1 MKVLKLRF
9 FEKSNNQSNK
19 YCYMNESKNMSRRSF
34 LGSAALLSGAA
45 LVGPSLIRMN
55 DLSAA
60 EPKKKDKF
68 TGLVFPDGK
77 PNSKF
82 AGVQIG
88 NITNSFRN
96 INTLEDFVAACV
108 ASNVSSVELRNMGQ
122 FESIIGGPANP
133 NQVRPM
139 WEMVNAQ
146 RPAAPQ
152 GGAPQGAP
160 QGQRPP
166 QGAPQGMPPQGQR
179 PPQGAPQGQGQR
191 PPQGG
196 AGRQM
201 SPEQEK
207 YNKELA
213 EFRKSSAAIDGW
225 KELGKKLREAGINV
239 HLLKFE
245 AGNTDELLDYSF
257 AAANA
262 LGAKGITTEGSAEKC
277 ASFGKIAQRNGSL
290 AVYHNH
296 GQYAN
301 LSIAEIE
308 RWLDMS
314 PANRL
319 NFDAPHYF
327 GFGYE
332 DGPKLN
338 PMEFI
343 DYFHDRIVSIHIK
356 DKTSFKNPY
365 QSNQNQVW
373 GQGETPL
380 KEILELVRDKY
391 PYINCDVEL
400 EYAVPQ
406 WSTPEREIAT
416 CVKYCR
422 QILI

>member
-1 MKVLKLRF
+1 MND
-9 FEKSNNQSNK
+9 SN
-19 YCYMNESKNMSRRSF
+19 NMSRRSF
-34 LGSAALLSGAA
+34 LGNAALLSGAA

-55 DLSAA
+55 DLKAA
-60 EPKKKDKF
+60 EPARKKKNF
-68 TGLVFPDGK
+68 NGLVFPDGK

-96 INTLEDFVAACV
+96 INTLDDFVAACV
-108 ASNVSSVELRNMGQ
+108 ASNISSVELRNMGQ

-133 NQVRPM
+133 NQIRPM
-139 WEMVNAQ
+139 WEMVNSA
-146 RPAAPQ
+146 RPAA
-152 GGAPQGAP
+152 GQGAP
-160 QGQRPP
+160 QQ
-166 QGAPQGMPPQGQR
+166 QQGQR
-179 PPQGAPQGQGQR
+179 PAQGAAQQ
-191 PPQGG
+191 G
-196 AGRQM
+196 AGRNGRPQQT
-201 SPEQEK
+201 PEQREAMEK

-213 EFRKSSAAIDGW
+213 EFRKSPAAIDGW
-225 KELGKKLREAGINV
+225 AELGKKLRAAGIDV

-262 LGAKGITTEGSAEKC
+262 LGALGITTEASAEKC
-277 ASFGKIAQRNGSL
+277 ASFGKIAARNGSL

-301 LSIAEIE
+301 MTIAEIE
-308 RWLDMS
+308 KWLDAS

-332 DGPKLN
+332 DGPKLT
-338 PMEFI
+338 PIEFI
-343 DYFHDRIVSIHIK
+343 NYFHDRIISIHIK

-365 QSNQNQVW
+365 VSNQNQVW

-380 KEILELVRDKY
+380 REILELVRDKY
-391 PYINCDVEL
+391 PQIHCDVEL
-400 EYAVPQ
+400 EYVVPQ
-406 WSTPEREIAT
+406 WSTPEKEIRN
-416 CVKYCR
+416 CVQFCR

>member
-1 MKVLKLRF
+1 M
-9 FEKSNNQSNK
+9 
-19 YCYMNESKNMSRRSF
+19 
-34 LGSAALLSGAA
+34 
-45 LVGPSLIRMN
+45 GPSIIRMN

-60 EPKKKDKF
+60 EPKKKPKNF
-68 TGLVFPDGK
+68 NGLVFPDGK

-96 INTLEDFVAACV
+96 INTLDDFVAACV
-108 ASNVSSVELRNMGQ
+108 ASNISSVELRNMGQ

-139 WEMVNAQ
+139 WEMVNTP
-146 RPAAPQ
+146 RPAGQQ

-166 QGAPQGMPPQGQR
+166 QG
-179 PPQGAPQGQGQR
+179 QGAPQGQR
-191 PPQGG
+191 PQGG
-196 AGRQM
+196 GMGRGQQT
-201 SPEQEK
+201 PEQRAAMEK

-213 EFRKSSAAIDGW
+213 EFRKSPAAIAGW
-225 KELGKKLREAGINV
+225 TELGKKLRAAGIDV

-245 AGNTDELLDYSF
+245 AGTTDELLDYSF

-262 LGAKGITTEGSAEKC
+262 LGALGITTEGSAEKC
-277 ASFGKIAQRNGSL
+277 ASFGKVAQRNGSL

-301 LSIAEIE
+301 MTIGEIE
-308 RWLDMS
+308 KWLDMS

-343 DYFHDRIVSIHIK
+343 EYFHDRIISIHIK
-356 DKTSFKNPY
+356 DKTSFKNPF

-380 KEILELVRDKY
+380 REILELVRDKY
-391 PYINCDVEL
+391 PNIHCDVEL
-400 EYAVPQ
+400 EYVVPQ
-406 WSTPEREIAT
+406 WSTPEREIKN
-416 CVKYCR
+416 CVQFAR

>member
-1 MKVLKLRF
+1 
-9 FEKSNNQSNK
+9 
-19 YCYMNESKNMSRRSF
+19 MNDSKNMSRRSF

-45 LVGPSLIRMN
+45 LVGPSIIRMN

-60 EPKKKDKF
+60 EPKKKPKNF
-68 TGLVFPDGK
+68 NGLVFPDGK

-96 INTLEDFVAACV
+96 INTLDDFVAACV
-108 ASNVSSVELRNMGQ
+108 ASNISSVELRNMGQ

-139 WEMVNAQ
+139 WEMVNTP
-146 RPAAPQ
+146 RPAGQQ

-166 QGAPQGMPPQGQR
+166 QG
-179 PPQGAPQGQGQR
+179 QGAPQGGGMGRGQ
-191 PPQGG
+191 QT
-196 AGRQM
+196 
-201 SPEQEK
+201 PEQRAAMEK

-213 EFRKSSAAIDGW
+213 EFRKSPAAIAGW
-225 KELGKKLREAGINV
+225 TELGKKLRAAGIDV

-245 AGNTDELLDYSF
+245 AGTTDELLDYSF

-262 LGAKGITTEGSAEKC
+262 LGALGITTEGSAEKC
-277 ASFGKIAQRNGSL
+277 ASFGKVAQRNGSL

-301 LSIAEIE
+301 MTIGEIE
-308 RWLDMS
+308 KWLDMS

-343 DYFHDRIVSIHIK
+343 EYFHDRIISIHIK
-356 DKTSFKNPY
+356 DKTSFKNPF

-380 KEILELVRDKY
+380 REILELVRDKY
-391 PYINCDVEL
+391 PNIHCDVEL
-400 EYAVPQ
+400 EYVVPQ
-406 WSTPEREIAT
+406 WSTPEREIKN
-416 CVKYCR
+416 CVQFAR

>member
-1 MKVLKLRF
+1 MK
-9 FEKSNNQSNK
+9 
-19 YCYMNESKNMSRRSF
+19 ESKNMSRRHF

-45 LVGPSLIRMN
+45 IVGPSLIRVN
-55 DLSAA
+55 EVRAA
-60 EPKKKDKF
+60 APAVPADF
-68 TGLVFPDGK
+68 NGLVFPDGK

-96 INTLEDFVAACV
+96 INTLDDFVAACV

-133 NQVRPM
+133 NQMRPM
-139 WEMVNAQ
+139 WEQVNTPRQ
-146 RPAAPQ
+146 APQ
-152 GGAPQGAP
+152 GGGQGRPQGAPQGAP
-160 QGQRPP
+160 QGMPPQGGGQRPP
-166 QGAPQGMPPQGQR
+166 QGAPQGMPQGGGQR
-179 PPQGAPQGQGQR
+179 PQGQG
-191 PPQGG
+191 G
-196 AGRQM
+196 ARQL

-207 YNKELA
+207 YNKDLA
-213 EFRKSSAAIDGW
+213 DFRKSPAAIRGW
-225 KELGKKLREAGINV
+225 EELGKKLREAGINV

-262 LGAKGITTEGSAEKC
+262 LGAYGITTEGSADKC
-277 ASFGKIAQRNGSL
+277 ASFGKIAARNGSL

-301 LSIAEIE
+301 MTIAEIE
-308 RWLDMS
+308 KWLDMS

-332 DGPKLN
+332 DGPKLT

-343 DYFHDRIVSIHIK
+343 DYFHDRIISIHIK
-356 DKTSFKNPY
+356 DKTSFKNPF

-380 KEILELVRDKY
+380 REILQLVRDKY
-391 PYINCDVEL
+391 PNIHCDVEL
-400 EYAVPQ
+400 EYVVPQ
-406 WSTPEREIAT
+406 WSTPEKEIKN
-416 CVKYCR
+416 CVQFAR

>member
-1 MKVLKLRF
+1 MK
-9 FEKSNNQSNK
+9 
-19 YCYMNESKNMSRRSF
+19 ESKNISRRKF
-34 LGSAALLSGAA
+34 LGSAALISGAA
-45 LVGPSLIRMN
+45 IAAPSLLRIS
-55 DLSAA
+55 DVSAA
-60 EPKKKDKF
+60 APAAQAGDF
-68 TGLVFPDGK
+68 NGLVFPDGK

-82 AGVQIG
+82 NGVQIG

-96 INTLEDFVAACV
+96 INTLDDFVAACV
-108 ASNVSSVELRNMGQ
+108 ASNISSVELRNMGQ

-133 NQVRPM
+133 VPVRPM
-139 WEMVNAQ
+139 WERVNSV
-146 RPAAPQ
+146 PA
-152 GGAPQGAP
+152 
-160 QGQRPP
+160 
-166 QGAPQGMPPQGQR
+166 
-179 PPQGAPQGQGQR
+179 QGQG
-191 PPQGG
+191 GG
-196 AGRQM
+196 GMGRQPQT
-201 SPEQEK
+201 PEQREVIEK

-213 EFRKSSAAIDGW
+213 EFRKSSAAIAGW
-225 KELGKKLREAGINV
+225 AELGKKLREAGINV

-277 ASFGKIAQRNGSL
+277 ASFGKIAARNGSL

-301 LSIAEIE
+301 LSISEIE

-343 DYFHDRIVSIHIK
+343 EYFHDRIVSIHIK
-356 DKTSFKNPY
+356 DKTSFKNPF

-380 KEILELVRDKY
+380 REILQLVRDKY

-400 EYAVPQ
+400 EYVVPQ
-406 WSTPEREIAT
+406 WSTPEKEIKT
-416 CVKYCR
+416 CVQYAR

>member
-1 MKVLKLRF
+1 
-9 FEKSNNQSNK
+9 
-19 YCYMNESKNMSRRSF
+19 MNELKNMSRRRF
-34 LGSAALLSGAA
+34 LGNAALLSGAA
-45 LVGPSLIRMN
+45 IVGPSIIRMN

-60 EPKKKDKF
+60 EPKKKDKNF
-68 TGLVFPDGK
+68 NGLVFADGK

-96 INTLEDFVAACV
+96 INTLDDFVNACV

-139 WEMVNAQ
+139 WEMVNS
-146 RPAAPQ
+146 RPAQGAPQ
-152 GGAPQGAP
+152 GGAP

-166 QGAPQGMPPQGQR
+166 QGMPPQGGAPQGMPPQG
-179 PPQGAPQGQGQR
+179 GAPQGQR
-191 PPQGG
+191 PPQGQG
-196 AGRQM
+196 GGGMGRGQQT
-201 SPEQEK
+201 PEQRAAMEK

-213 EFRKSSAAIDGW
+213 EFRKSPAAIEGW
-225 KELGKKLREAGINV
+225 TELGKKLRAAGINV

-245 AGNTDELLDYSF
+245 AGDTDELLDYSF

-277 ASFGKIAQRNGSL
+277 ASFGKIAARNGSL

-332 DGPKLN
+332 VGPKLN

-380 KEILELVRDKY
+380 REILQLVRDKY

-400 EYAVPQ
+400 EYVVPQ
-406 WSTPEREIAT
+406 WSTPEKEIKT
-416 CVKYCR
+416 CVEYAR

>member
-1 MKVLKLRF
+1 
-9 FEKSNNQSNK
+9 
-19 YCYMNESKNMSRRSF
+19 MNESKNISRRKF

-45 LVGPSLIRMN
+45 IVGPSLIKVN
-55 DLSAA
+55 ELSAA
-60 EPKKKDKF
+60 VPASQSAAF
-68 TGLVFPDGK
+68 NGLVFPDGK

-96 INTLEDFVAACV
+96 INTLDDFVNACV
-108 ASNVSSVELRNMGQ
+108 ASNISSVELRNMGQ

-139 WEMVNAQ
+139 WEMVNQQ

-152 GGAPQGAP
+152 GGAPQGQGRPQGAP
-160 QGQRPP
+160 QGMPP
-166 QGAPQGMPPQGQR
+166 QGAPQGMPPQG
-179 PPQGAPQGQGQR
+179 APQGQR
-191 PPQGG
+191 PPQGQG
-196 AGRQM
+196 GGGFGGGMGRGQQ
-201 SPEQEK
+201 SPEQREAMEK

-213 EFRKSSAAIDGW
+213 EFRKSPAAIAGW
-225 KELGKKLREAGINV
+225 AELGRKLREAGINV

-245 AGNTDELLDYSF
+245 AGDTDELLDYSF

-277 ASFGKIAQRNGSL
+277 ASFGKVAARNGSL

-301 LSIAEIE
+301 LSISEIE

-380 KEILELVRDKY
+380 REILQLVRDKY

-400 EYAVPQ
+400 EYVVPQ
-406 WSTPEREIAT
+406 WSTPEKEIKT
-416 CVKYCR
+416 CVQYAR

>member
-1 MKVLKLRF
+1 
-9 FEKSNNQSNK
+9 
-19 YCYMNESKNMSRRSF
+19 MNESKNMSRRSF

-152 GGAPQGAP
+152 GGAPQGA
-160 QGQRPP
+160 
-166 QGAPQGMPPQGQR
+166 PQGQR

-400 EYAVPQ
+400 EYVVPQ

>member
-1 MKVLKLRF
+1 MIRVNDVR
-9 FEKSNNQSNK
+9 
-19 YCYMNESKNMSRRSF
+19 
-34 LGSAALLSGAA
+34 AAAPAA
-45 LVGPSLIRMN
+45 PADFN
-55 DLSAA
+55 
-60 EPKKKDKF
+60 
-68 TGLVFPDGK
+68 GLVFPDGK

-96 INTLEDFVAACV
+96 INTLDDFVAACV

-139 WEMVNAQ
+139 WEMVNTPRQAPQ
-146 RPAAPQ
+146 GAPQ
-152 GGAPQGAP
+152 GGQRPPQGQGAP

-166 QGAPQGMPPQGQR
+166 QG
-179 PPQGAPQGQGQR
+179 
-191 PPQGG
+191 QGG
-196 AGRQM
+196 GMGGRQQT
-201 SPEQEK
+201 PEQRAAMEK

-213 EFRKSSAAIDGW
+213 EFRKSPAAIRGW
-225 KELGKKLREAGINV
+225 EELGRKLREAGINV

-262 LGAKGITTEGSAEKC
+262 LGAYGITTEGSAEKC
-277 ASFGKIAQRNGSL
+277 ASFGKVAARNGSL

-301 LSIAEIE
+301 MTIGEIE
-308 RWLDMS
+308 KWLDMS

-343 DYFHDRIVSIHIK
+343 EYFHDRIISIHIK

-380 KEILELVRDKY
+380 REILELVRDKY
-391 PYINCDVEL
+391 PNIHCDVEL
-400 EYAVPQ
+400 EYVVPQ
-406 WSTPEREIAT
+406 WSTPEKEIKN
-416 CVKYCR
+416 CVQFAR

>member
-1 MKVLKLRF
+1 
-9 FEKSNNQSNK
+9 
-19 YCYMNESKNMSRRSF
+19 MNDSKNMSRRSF

-45 LVGPSLIRMN
+45 IVGPSIIRMN

-60 EPKKKDKF
+60 EPKKKPKNF
-68 TGLVFPDGK
+68 NGLVFPDGK
-77 PNSKF
+77 PNSRF

-96 INTLEDFVAACV
+96 INTLDDFVAACV
-108 ASNVSSVELRNMGQ
+108 ASNISSVELRNMGQ

-139 WEMVNAQ
+139 WEMVNTP
-146 RPAAPQ
+146 RPAGPQ

-166 QGAPQGMPPQGQR
+166 QG
-179 PPQGAPQGQGQR
+179 QGAPQGQR
-191 PPQGG
+191 PQGG
-196 AGRQM
+196 GMGRGQQT
-201 SPEQEK
+201 PEQRAAMEK

-213 EFRKSSAAIDGW
+213 EFRKSPAAIAGW
-225 KELGKKLREAGINV
+225 TELGKKLRAAGIDV

-262 LGAKGITTEGSAEKC
+262 LGALGITTEGSAEKC
-277 ASFGKIAQRNGSL
+277 ASFGKVAQRNGSL

-301 LSIAEIE
+301 MTIGEIE
-308 RWLDMS
+308 KWLDMS

-343 DYFHDRIVSIHIK
+343 EYFHDRIISIHIK
-356 DKTSFKNPY
+356 DKTSFKNPF

-380 KEILELVRDKY
+380 REILELVRDKY
-391 PYINCDVEL
+391 PNIHCDVEL
-400 EYAVPQ
+400 EYVVPQ
-406 WSTPEREIAT
+406 WSTPEREIKN
-416 CVKYCR
+416 CVQFAR

>member
-1 MKVLKLRF
+1 
-9 FEKSNNQSNK
+9 
-19 YCYMNESKNMSRRSF
+19 MNESKNMSRRSF

-45 LVGPSLIRMN
+45 IVGPSLIRMN

-60 EPKKKDKF
+60 EPKKKPKNF
-68 TGLVFPDGK
+68 NGLVFPDGK

-96 INTLEDFVAACV
+96 INTLDDFVAACV
-108 ASNVSSVELRNMGQ
+108 ASNISSVELRNMGQ

-133 NQVRPM
+133 NQARPM
-139 WEMVNAQ
+139 WERVNS
-146 RPAAPQ
+146 PAPAGPQ

-166 QGAPQGMPPQGQR
+166 QGGQGAPQGQR
-179 PPQGAPQGQGQR
+179 PPQGGGNGRGGQQ
-191 PPQGG
+191 QT
-196 AGRQM
+196 
-201 SPEQEK
+201 PEQRAAMEK
-207 YNKELA
+207 YNRELA
-213 EFRKSSAAIDGW
+213 EFRKSPAAIAGW
-225 KELGKKLREAGINV
+225 TELGKKLRAAGIDV

-245 AGNTDELLDYSF
+245 AGSTDELLDYSF

-262 LGAKGITTEGSAEKC
+262 LGALGITTEGSAEKC
-277 ASFGKIAQRNGSL
+277 ASFGKVAQRNGSL

-301 LSIAEIE
+301 MTIGEIE
-308 RWLDMS
+308 KWLDMS

-343 DYFHDRIVSIHIK
+343 EYFHDRIISIHIK

-380 KEILELVRDKY
+380 REILELVRDKY
-391 PYINCDVEL
+391 PNIHCDVEL
-400 EYAVPQ
+400 EYVVPQ
-406 WSTPEREIAT
+406 WSTPEKEIKN
-416 CVKYCR
+416 CVQFAR

>member
-1 MKVLKLRF
+1 
-9 FEKSNNQSNK
+9 
-19 YCYMNESKNMSRRSF
+19 MNDSKNMSRRSF

-45 LVGPSLIRMN
+45 LVGPSIIRMN

-60 EPKKKDKF
+60 EPKKKPKNF
-68 TGLVFPDGK
+68 NGLVFPDGK

-96 INTLEDFVAACV
+96 INTLDDFVAACV
-108 ASNVSSVELRNMGQ
+108 ASNISSVELRNMGQ

-139 WEMVNAQ
+139 WEMVNTP
-146 RPAAPQ
+146 RPAGQQ

-160 QGQRPP
+160 QGQRP
-166 QGAPQGMPPQGQR
+166 
-179 PPQGAPQGQGQR
+179 
-191 PPQGG
+191 QGG
-196 AGRQM
+196 GMGRGQQT
-201 SPEQEK
+201 PEQRAAMEK

-213 EFRKSSAAIDGW
+213 EFRKSPAAIAGW
-225 KELGKKLREAGINV
+225 TELGKKLRAAGIDV

-245 AGNTDELLDYSF
+245 AGTTDELLDYSF

-262 LGAKGITTEGSAEKC
+262 LGALGITTEGSAEKC
-277 ASFGKIAQRNGSL
+277 ASFGKVAQRNGSL

-301 LSIAEIE
+301 MTIGEIE
-308 RWLDMS
+308 KWLDMS

-343 DYFHDRIVSIHIK
+343 EYFHDRIISIHIK
-356 DKTSFKNPY
+356 DKTSFKNPF

-380 KEILELVRDKY
+380 REILELVRDKY
-391 PYINCDVEL
+391 PNIHCDVEL
-400 EYAVPQ
+400 EYVVPQ
-406 WSTPEREIAT
+406 WSTPEREIKN
-416 CVKYCR
+416 CVQFAR

>member
-1 MKVLKLRF
+1 
-9 FEKSNNQSNK
+9 
-19 YCYMNESKNMSRRSF
+19 MNDSKNMSRRSF

-45 LVGPSLIRMN
+45 LVGPSIIRMN

-60 EPKKKDKF
+60 EPKKKPKNF
-68 TGLVFPDGK
+68 NGLVFPDGK

-96 INTLEDFVAACV
+96 INTLDDFVAACV
-108 ASNVSSVELRNMGQ
+108 ASNISSVELRNMGQ

-139 WEMVNAQ
+139 WEMVNTP
-146 RPAAPQ
+146 RPAGQQ

-166 QGAPQGMPPQGQR
+166 QG
-179 PPQGAPQGQGQR
+179 QGAPQGQR
-191 PPQGG
+191 PQGG
-196 AGRQM
+196 GMGRGQQT
-201 SPEQEK
+201 PEQRAAMEK

-213 EFRKSSAAIDGW
+213 EFRKSPAAIAGW
-225 KELGKKLREAGINV
+225 TELGKKLRAAGIDV
-239 HLLKFE
+239 HLLKSE
-245 AGNTDELLDYSF
+245 AGTTDELRDYSF

-262 LGAKGITTEGSAEKC
+262 LGALGITTEGSAEKC
-277 ASFGKIAQRNGSL
+277 ASFGKVAQRNGSL

-301 LSIAEIE
+301 MTIGEIE
-308 RWLDMS
+308 KWLDMS

-343 DYFHDRIVSIHIK
+343 EYFHDRIISIHIK
-356 DKTSFKNPY
+356 DKTSFKNPF

-380 KEILELVRDKY
+380 REILELVRDKY
-391 PYINCDVEL
+391 PNIHCDVEL
-400 EYAVPQ
+400 EYVVPQ
-406 WSTPEREIAT
+406 WSTPEREIKN
-416 CVKYCR
+416 CVQFAR

>member
-1 MKVLKLRF
+1 
-9 FEKSNNQSNK
+9 
-19 YCYMNESKNMSRRSF
+19 MNDSKNMSRRSF

-45 LVGPSLIRMN
+45 LVGPSIIRMN

-60 EPKKKDKF
+60 EPKKKPKNF
-68 TGLVFPDGK
+68 NGLVFPDGK

-96 INTLEDFVAACV
+96 INTLDDFVAACV
-108 ASNVSSVELRNMGQ
+108 ASNISSVELRNMGQ

-139 WEMVNAQ
+139 WEMVNTP
-146 RPAAPQ
+146 RPAGQQ

-166 QGAPQGMPPQGQR
+166 PG
-179 PPQGAPQGQGQR
+179 QGAPQGQR
-191 PPQGG
+191 PQGG
-196 AGRQM
+196 GMGRGQQT
-201 SPEQEK
+201 PEQRAAMEK

-213 EFRKSSAAIDGW
+213 EFRKSPAAIAGW
-225 KELGKKLREAGINV
+225 TELGKKLRAAGIDV

-245 AGNTDELLDYSF
+245 AGTTDELLDYSF

-262 LGAKGITTEGSAEKC
+262 LGALGITTEGSAEKC
-277 ASFGKIAQRNGSL
+277 ASFGKVAQRNGSL

-301 LSIAEIE
+301 MTIGEIE
-308 RWLDMS
+308 KWLDMS

-343 DYFHDRIVSIHIK
+343 EYFHDRIISIHIK
-356 DKTSFKNPY
+356 DKTSFKNPF

-380 KEILELVRDKY
+380 REILELVRDKY
-391 PYINCDVEL
+391 PNIHCDVEL
-400 EYAVPQ
+400 EYVVPQ
-406 WSTPEREIAT
+406 WSTPEREIKN
-416 CVKYCR
+416 CVQFAR

>member
-1 MKVLKLRF
+1 M
-9 FEKSNNQSNK
+9 
-19 YCYMNESKNMSRRSF
+19 
-34 LGSAALLSGAA
+34 
-45 LVGPSLIRMN
+45 
-55 DLSAA
+55 
-60 EPKKKDKF
+60 
-68 TGLVFPDGK
+68 T
-77 PNSKF
+77 
-82 AGVQIG
+82 
-88 NITNSFRN
+88 
-96 INTLEDFVAACV
+96 
-108 ASNVSSVELRNMGQ
+108 
-122 FESIIGGPANP
+122 
-133 NQVRPM
+133 
-139 WEMVNAQ
+139 
-146 RPAAPQ
+146 
-152 GGAPQGAP
+152 
-160 QGQRPP
+160 
-166 QGAPQGMPPQGQR
+166 
-179 PPQGAPQGQGQR
+179 
-191 PPQGG
+191 
-196 AGRQM
+196 
-201 SPEQEK
+201 PEQEK

-213 EFRKSSAAIDGW
+213 EFRKSPDAIKGW
-225 KELGKKLREAGINV
+225 EELGKRLRAAGINV

-277 ASFGKIAQRNGSL
+277 ASFGKVAARNGSL

-301 LSIAEIE
+301 MTIAEIE
-308 RWLDMS
+308 KWLDMS

-343 DYFHDRIVSIHIK
+343 EYFHDRIVSIHIK

-380 KEILELVRDKY
+380 KEILQLVRDKY

-400 EYAVPQ
+400 EYVVPQ
-406 WSTPEREIAT
+406 WSTPEKEIAT
-416 CVKYCR
+416 CVKYAR

>member
-1 MKVLKLRF
+1 
-9 FEKSNNQSNK
+9 
-19 YCYMNESKNMSRRSF
+19 MNDSKNMSRRSF

-45 LVGPSLIRMN
+45 LVGPSIIRMN

-60 EPKKKDKF
+60 EPKKKPKNF
-68 TGLVFPDGK
+68 NGLVFPDGK

-96 INTLEDFVAACV
+96 INTLDDFVAACV
-108 ASNVSSVELRNMGQ
+108 ASNISSVELRNMGQ

-139 WEMVNAQ
+139 WEMVNTP
-146 RPAAPQ
+146 RPAGQQ

-166 QGAPQGMPPQGQR
+166 QG
-179 PPQGAPQGQGQR
+179 QGAPQGQR
-191 PPQGG
+191 PQGG
-196 AGRQM
+196 GMGRGQQT
-201 SPEQEK
+201 PEQRAAMEK

-213 EFRKSSAAIDGW
+213 EFRKSPAAIAGW
-225 KELGKKLREAGINV
+225 TELGKKLRAAGIDV

-245 AGNTDELLDYSF
+245 AGTTDELLDYSF

-262 LGAKGITTEGSAEKC
+262 LGALGITTEGSAEKC
-277 ASFGKIAQRNGSL
+277 ASFGKVAQRNGSL

-301 LSIAEIE
+301 MTIGEIE
-308 RWLDMS
+308 KWLDMS

-343 DYFHDRIVSIHIK
+343 EYFHDRIISIHIK
-356 DKTSFKNPY
+356 DKTSFKNPF

-380 KEILELVRDKY
+380 REILELVRDKY
-391 PYINCDVEL
+391 PNIHCDVEL
-400 EYAVPQ
+400 EYVVPQ
-406 WSTPEREIAT
+406 WSTPEREIKN
-416 CVKYCR
+416 CVQFAR

>member
-1 MKVLKLRF
+1 
-9 FEKSNNQSNK
+9 
-19 YCYMNESKNMSRRSF
+19 MSRRHF

-45 LVGPSLIRMN
+45 IVGPSLIRVN
-55 DLSAA
+55 EVRAA
-60 EPKKKDKF
+60 APAVPADF
-68 TGLVFPDGK
+68 NGLVFPDGK

-96 INTLEDFVAACV
+96 INTLDDFVAACV

-133 NQVRPM
+133 NQMRPM
-139 WEMVNAQ
+139 WEQVNTPRQ
-146 RPAAPQ
+146 APQ
-152 GGAPQGAP
+152 GGGQGRPQGAPQGAP
-160 QGQRPP
+160 QGMPPQGGGQRPP
-166 QGAPQGMPPQGQR
+166 QGAPQGMPQGGGQR
-179 PPQGAPQGQGQR
+179 PQGQG
-191 PPQGG
+191 G
-196 AGRQM
+196 ARQL

-207 YNKELA
+207 YNKDLA
-213 EFRKSSAAIDGW
+213 DFRKSPAAIRGW
-225 KELGKKLREAGINV
+225 EELGKKLREAGINV

-262 LGAKGITTEGSAEKC
+262 LGAYGITTEGSADKC
-277 ASFGKIAQRNGSL
+277 ASFGKIAARNGSL

-301 LSIAEIE
+301 MTIAEIE
-308 RWLDMS
+308 KWLDMS

-332 DGPKLN
+332 DGPKLT

-343 DYFHDRIVSIHIK
+343 DYFHDRIISIHIK
-356 DKTSFKNPY
+356 DKTSFKNPF

-380 KEILELVRDKY
+380 REILQLVRDKY
-391 PYINCDVEL
+391 PNIHCDVEL
-400 EYAVPQ
+400 EYVVPQ
-406 WSTPEREIAT
+406 WSTPEKEIKN
-416 CVKYCR
+416 CVQFAR

>member
-1 MKVLKLRF
+1 
-9 FEKSNNQSNK
+9 
-19 YCYMNESKNMSRRSF
+19 MNDSKNMSRRSF
-34 LGSAALLSGAA
+34 LGNAALLSGAA
-45 LVGPSLIRMN
+45 LVGPSIIRMN

-60 EPKKKDKF
+60 EPKKKPKNF
-68 TGLVFPDGK
+68 NGLVFPDGK

-96 INTLEDFVAACV
+96 INTLDDFVAACV
-108 ASNVSSVELRNMGQ
+108 ASNISSVELRNMGQ

-139 WEMVNAQ
+139 WEMVNTP
-146 RPAAPQ
+146 RPAGQQ

-166 QGAPQGMPPQGQR
+166 QG
-179 PPQGAPQGQGQR
+179 QGAPQGQR
-191 PPQGG
+191 PQGG
-196 AGRQM
+196 APQGGGMGRGQQT
-201 SPEQEK
+201 PEQRAAMEK

-213 EFRKSSAAIDGW
+213 EFRKSPAAIAGW
-225 KELGKKLREAGINV
+225 TELGKKLRAAGIDV

-245 AGNTDELLDYSF
+245 AGTTDELLDYSF

-262 LGAKGITTEGSAEKC
+262 LGALGITTEGSAEKC
-277 ASFGKIAQRNGSL
+277 ASFGKVAQRNGSL
-290 AVYHNH
+290 TVYHNH

-301 LSIAEIE
+301 MTIGEIE
-308 RWLDMS
+308 KWLDMS

-343 DYFHDRIVSIHIK
+343 EYFHDRIISIHIK
-356 DKTSFKNPY
+356 DKTSFKNPF

-380 KEILELVRDKY
+380 REILELVRDKY
-391 PYINCDVEL
+391 PNIHCDVEL
-400 EYAVPQ
+400 EYVVPQ
-406 WSTPEREIAT
+406 WSTPEREIKN
-416 CVKYCR
+416 CVQFAR

>member
-1 MKVLKLRF
+1 
-9 FEKSNNQSNK
+9 
-19 YCYMNESKNMSRRSF
+19 MNDSKNMSRRSF

-45 LVGPSLIRMN
+45 LVGPSIIRMN

-60 EPKKKDKF
+60 EPKKKPKNF
-68 TGLVFPDGK
+68 NGLVFPDGK

-96 INTLEDFVAACV
+96 INTLDDFVAACV
-108 ASNVSSVELRNMGQ
+108 ASNISSVELRNMGQ

-139 WEMVNAQ
+139 WEMVNTP
-146 RPAAPQ
+146 RPAGQQ

-160 QGQRPP
+160 QGQRTP
-166 QGAPQGMPPQGQR
+166 QG
-179 PPQGAPQGQGQR
+179 QGAPQGQR
-191 PPQGG
+191 PQGG
-196 AGRQM
+196 APQGGGMGRGQQT
-201 SPEQEK
+201 PEQRAAMEK

-213 EFRKSSAAIDGW
+213 EFRKSPAAIAGW
-225 KELGKKLREAGINV
+225 TELGKKLRAAGIDV

-245 AGNTDELLDYSF
+245 AGTTDELLDYSF

-262 LGAKGITTEGSAEKC
+262 LGALGITTEGSAEKC
-277 ASFGKIAQRNGSL
+277 ASFGKVAQRNGSL

-301 LSIAEIE
+301 MTIGEIE
-308 RWLDMS
+308 KWLDMS

-343 DYFHDRIVSIHIK
+343 EYFHDRIISIHIK
-356 DKTSFKNPY
+356 DKTSFKNPF

-380 KEILELVRDKY
+380 REILELVRDKY
-391 PYINCDVEL
+391 PNIHCDVEL
-400 EYAVPQ
+400 EYVVPQ
-406 WSTPEREIAT
+406 WSTPEREIKN
-416 CVKYCR
+416 CVQFAR

>member
-1 MKVLKLRF
+1 
-9 FEKSNNQSNK
+9 
-19 YCYMNESKNMSRRSF
+19 MNESKNMSRRHF

-45 LVGPSLIRMN
+45 IVGPSLIRVN
-55 DLSAA
+55 DVRAA
-60 EPKKKDKF
+60 EPAVPADF
-68 TGLVFPDGK
+68 NGLVFPDGK

-96 INTLEDFVAACV
+96 INTLDDFVAACV

-139 WEMVNAQ
+139 WEMVNTPRQ
-146 RPAAPQ
+146 V
-152 GGAPQGAP
+152 PQGAP
-160 QGQRPP
+160 QGGQGRPQGAPQGMPQGGQRPQGAPQGGGQRPP
-166 QGAPQGMPPQGQR
+166 QGAPQGGGQGRPQGM
-179 PPQGAPQGQGQR
+179 
-191 PPQGG
+191 
-196 AGRQM
+196 GRQLT
-201 SPEQEK
+201 PEQEK
-207 YNKELA
+207 YNKDLA
-213 EFRKSSAAIDGW
+213 EFRKSPAAIRGW
-225 KELGKKLREAGINV
+225 EELGKKLREAGINV

-245 AGNTDELLDYSF
+245 AGDTDELLDYSF

-262 LGAKGITTEGSAEKC
+262 LGAYGITTEGSAEKC
-277 ASFGKIAQRNGSL
+277 ASFGKVAARNGSL

-301 LSIAEIE
+301 MTIGEIE
-308 RWLDMS
+308 KWLDMS

-343 DYFHDRIVSIHIK
+343 EYFHDRIISIHIK

-380 KEILELVRDKY
+380 REILELVRDKY
-391 PYINCDVEL
+391 PNIHCDVEL
-400 EYAVPQ
+400 EYVVPQ
-406 WSTPEREIAT
+406 WSTPEREIKN
-416 CVKYCR
+416 CVQFAR

>member
-1 MKVLKLRF
+1 
-9 FEKSNNQSNK
+9 
-19 YCYMNESKNMSRRSF
+19 MNESKNMSRRSF

-45 LVGPSLIRMN
+45 IVGPSLIRMN

-400 EYAVPQ
+400 EYVVPQ

>member
-1 MKVLKLRF
+1 
-9 FEKSNNQSNK
+9 
-19 YCYMNESKNMSRRSF
+19 MNESKNMSRRSF

-45 LVGPSLIRMN
+45 IVGPSLIRMN

-68 TGLVFPDGK
+68 NGLVFPDGK

-96 INTLEDFVAACV
+96 INTLDDFVAACV
-108 ASNVSSVELRNMGQ
+108 AANVSSVELRNMGQ

-139 WEMVNAQ
+139 WEMVNTP
-146 RPAAPQ
+146 RPAGPQGAPQ
-152 GGAPQGAP
+152 GGAPQGPPQGGMPPQGMPPQGAP

-166 QGAPQGMPPQGQR
+166 QGAPQG
-179 PPQGAPQGQGQR
+179 GQGGR
-191 PPQGG
+191 PQGG
-196 AGRQM
+196 GRQM
-201 SPEQEK
+201 TPEQEK

-213 EFRKSSAAIDGW
+213 EFRKSPAAIEGW
-225 KELGKKLREAGINV
+225 RELGKKLRAAGINV

-245 AGNTDELLDYSF
+245 AGDTDELLDYSF

-262 LGAKGITTEGSAEKC
+262 VGAKGITTEGSAEKC
-277 ASFGKIAQRNGSL
+277 ASFGKIAERNGSL

-301 LSIAEIE
+301 LSISEIE

-400 EYAVPQ
+400 EYTVPQ
-406 WSTPEREIAT
+406 WSTPEKEIAT
-416 CVKYCR
+416 CVKYAR

>member
-1 MKVLKLRF
+1 
-9 FEKSNNQSNK
+9 
-19 YCYMNESKNMSRRSF
+19 MNESKNMSRRHF

-45 LVGPSLIRMN
+45 IVGPSLIRIN
-55 DLSAA
+55 DVRAA
-60 EPKKKDKF
+60 APAVPADF
-68 TGLVFPDGK
+68 NGLVFPDGK

-96 INTLEDFVAACV
+96 INTLEDFVNACV
-108 ASNVSSVELRNMGQ
+108 ASNISSVELRNMGQ

-139 WEMVNAQ
+139 WEMVNSP
-146 RPAAPQ
+146 R
-152 GGAPQGAP
+152 PQGAP
-160 QGQRPP
+160 QGGQGRPE
-166 QGAPQGMPPQGQR
+166 GAPQGMPPQGGG
-179 PPQGAPQGQGQR
+179 QGRGQGQGM
-191 PPQGG
+191 
-196 AGRQM
+196 GRQM

-213 EFRKSSAAIDGW
+213 EFRKSSAAIAGW
-225 KELGKKLREAGINV
+225 TELGKKLREAGINV

-245 AGNTDELLDYSF
+245 AGDTDELLDYSF

-262 LGAKGITTEGSAEKC
+262 VGAKGITTEGSAEKC
-277 ASFGKIAQRNGSL
+277 ASFGKIAARNGSL

-301 LSIAEIE
+301 MTIGEIE
-308 RWLDMS
+308 KWLDMS

-332 DGPKLN
+332 DGPKLD

-343 DYFHDRIVSIHIK
+343 EYFHDRIVSIHIK

-400 EYAVPQ
+400 EYTVPQ
-406 WSTPEREIAT
+406 WSTPEKEIAT
-416 CVKYCR
+416 CVKYAR

>member
-1 MKVLKLRF
+1 
-9 FEKSNNQSNK
+9 
-19 YCYMNESKNMSRRSF
+19 MNESKNMSRRHF

-45 LVGPSLIRMN
+45 IVGPSLVRVN
-55 DLSAA
+55 DVRAA
-60 EPKKKDKF
+60 APAAPADF
-68 TGLVFPDGK
+68 NGLVFPDGK

-96 INTLEDFVAACV
+96 INTLDDFVAACV

-139 WEMVNAQ
+139 WEMVNTPRQ
-146 RPAAPQ
+146 APQ
-152 GGAPQGAP
+152 GAPQGQVAPQGQRPPQGQGAP

-166 QGAPQGMPPQGQR
+166 QG
-179 PPQGAPQGQGQR
+179 
-191 PPQGG
+191 QGG
-196 AGRQM
+196 GMGGRQQ
-201 SPEQEK
+201 SPEQRAAMEK

-213 EFRKSSAAIDGW
+213 EFRKSPAAIRGW
-225 KELGKKLREAGINV
+225 EELGRKLREAGINV

-262 LGAKGITTEGSAEKC
+262 LGAYGITTEGSAEKC
-277 ASFGKIAQRNGSL
+277 ASFGKVAARNGSL

-301 LSIAEIE
+301 MTIGEIE
-308 RWLDMS
+308 KWLDMS

-343 DYFHDRIVSIHIK
+343 EYFHDRIISIHIK

-380 KEILELVRDKY
+380 REILELVRDKY
-391 PYINCDVEL
+391 PNIHCDVEL
-400 EYAVPQ
+400 EYVVPQ
-406 WSTPEREIAT
+406 WSTPEKEIKT
-416 CVKYCR
+416 CVQFAR

>member
-9 FEKSNNQSNK
+9 FEKSSNQSNK

-400 EYAVPQ
+400 EYVVPQ